1 MKRNPRRQW
10 LCALIGALAMAA
22 GGTTGRAQQTAD
34 IILHNAKIL
43 TVDNNFSTAQAIAI
57 RGNTIAAVGTEQQ
70 AMALRGPNTK
80 VFDLKGR
87 TVIPGL
93 IHTHI
98 HQNDEAETNYGGY
111 IGFQGMKAYPINWRA
126 VRTVQDALNQVRG
139 VMEKYKFPPGEWIYF
154 GNAPG
159 GGGGGGEGGGSAG
172 ASEKVM
178 LDGMNR
184 YELDKVTPNNP
195 VVMGFTWPNVNGV
208 LVNSKA
214 IEIIWAKHGDFFK
227 KYGRYWIDNT
237 GQPEGHL
244 ESPGLRWALAELP
257 EPDPWVM
264 APIFKMA
271 NDEVLA
277 DGMTTISTRLPV
289 YAEQTFKYMEE
300 LGTLQ
305 VRMAFGFETY
315 FGRTDFGPQGL
326 KEAGALMGKGTN
338 WVWPISAAPSAIDG
352 SGNRMCVA
360 TPRIDPTS
368 NLDAW
373 WGANG
378 QCLNDIEYKGPKG
391 APISANY
398 FNEFL
403 EIAARDGA
411 RLANTH
417 AAGDRS
423 VKLVLNMM
431 EQYQQRYGPNATKN
445 WALDHCRL
453 VDPADMPR
461 AAKLGLMFSCEF
473 SLGGEAAAKMYG
485 ERVAHSFPSPAKTML
500 KNGVIVS
507 NEMGGFEG
515 LETSIT
521 RKDRNGKVWGPHER
535 LTREEALIVSTR
547 NASKY
552 VLKDDKIGTLEPGKF
567 ADLVVLDRDY
577 MTIPEDDISEMKSLW
592 TMVDGKPVFAD
603 PKFVEEYGEQAVTA
617 GTVVSTSRD
626 LRLRRKSAQGIARR

>member
-1 MKRNPRRQW
+1 
-10 LCALIGALAMAA
+10 
-22 GGTTGRAQQTAD
+22 
-34 IILHNAKIL
+34 
-43 TVDNNFSTAQAIAI
+43 
-57 RGNTIAAVGTEQQ
+57 
-70 AMALRGPNTK
+70 
-80 VFDLKGR
+80 
-87 TVIPGL
+87 
-93 IHTHI
+93 
-98 HQNDEAETNYGGY
+98 
-111 IGFQGMKAYPINWRA
+111 
-126 VRTVQDALNQVRG
+126 
-139 VMEKYKFPPGEWIYF
+139 
-154 GNAPG
+154 
-159 GGGGGGEGGGSAG
+159 
-172 ASEKVM
+172 
-178 LDGMNR
+178 
-184 YELDKVTPNNP
+184 
-195 VVMGFTWPNVNGV
+195 
-208 LVNSKA
+208 
-214 IEIIWAKHGDFFK
+214 
-227 KYGRYWIDNT
+227 
-237 GQPEGHL
+237 
-244 ESPGLRWALAELP
+244 
-257 EPDPWVM
+257 
-264 APIFKMA
+264 
-271 NDEVLA
+271 
-277 DGMTTISTRLPV
+277 MTTISTRLPV
-289 YAEQTFKYMEE
+289 YAEQTFKYMDE
-300 LGTLQ
+300 LGLLQ

-326 KEAGALMGKGTN
+326 KEAGALMGKGTD

-360 TPRIDPTS
+360 TQRLDPTS

-373 WGANG
+373 WGLNG

-403 EIAARDGA
+403 DVAARDGA

-431 EQYQQRYGPNATKN
+431 EQYQQRYGPNSTKG

-453 VDPADMPR
+453 VDPADMAR

-485 ERVAHSFPSPAKTML
+485 EKVAHSFPSPAKTMIN
-500 KNGVIVS
+500 NGVIVS

-535 LTREEALIVSTR
+535 LTRQEALIVSTR

-552 VLKDDKIGTLEPGKF
+552 VLKEDKIGSLEAGKF

-577 MTIPEDDISEMKSLW
+577 MTIPEDDISEMKALW
-592 TMVDGKPVFAD
+592 TMTDGKPVFAD
-603 PKFVEEYGEQAVTA
+603 PKFLEEYGVPAATTA